1 MEKSKKNKLSF
12 SSKLGGMLAV
22 AGSAVGLGNIW
33 RFPTEAGSN
42 GGSAFILVYLAVVFI
57 FGIPMLLTEFIIGR
71 RSRANVGNAYNVLA
85 PNSPWRLIG
94 HASAIIAFVVF
105 CYYSV
110 VVAWVLYYFWESLI
124 DGFNVDGSKALE
136 GLQSASVT
144 GTYDDIFS
152 NFIQHPFFPLGFLLI
167 TLFIIHYIITAGVQ
181 NGIEKVSKLLL
192 PALFTVMVILAIFT
206 STMPGAAKGYSFL
219 FSFNLEYINTKVC
232 LAALGQCFYSFSI
245 GMGLVT
251 YASYFQKENNLNH
264 TAASVGLM
272 DTLAAVIA
280 GLIIFP
286 AVFSIPNASPSRE
299 TELVFVTLPSVF
311 NSFFEKYPLL
321 NWLIP
326 SAFYFILFIAAV
338 TSAMFL
344 HEVATAYICEKA
356 KLSRKKSA
364 LIVTLTSGIIGSAAS
379 LSMGPWHHYTIAGM
393 NFFELLDFISSR
405 IFLPLTGLGAALFVG
420 WKMKKSD
427 VYDELTSGGMF
438 KFVWFKIF
446 MLLIRFVIPILIITI
461 MVTNFIL

>member
-110 VVAWVLYYFWESLI
+110 VVAWVLFYFWESLI
-124 DGFNVDGSKALE
+124 DGFNVDGSQAL

-144 GTYDDIFS
+144 GTYDDIFA
-152 NFIQHPFFPLGFLLI
+152 NFIQHPFLPLGFLLI

-299 TELVFVTLPSVF
+299 TELVGRTGTGQAGKPYCHPDKRHHRFRSLIIHGSV
-311 NSFFEKYPLL
+311 
-321 NWLIP
+321 
-326 SAFYFILFIAAV
+326 
-338 TSAMFL
+338 
-344 HEVATAYICEKA
+344 
-356 KLSRKKSA
+356 
-364 LIVTLTSGIIGSAAS
+364 AS
-379 LSMGPWHHYTIAGM
+379 LHHCRH
-393 NFFELLDFISSR
+393 ELL
-405 IFLPLTGLGAALFVG
+405 
-420 WKMKKSD
+420 
-427 VYDELTSGGMF
+427 
-438 KFVWFKIF
+438 
-446 MLLIRFVIPILIITI
+446 
-461 MVTNFIL
+461 